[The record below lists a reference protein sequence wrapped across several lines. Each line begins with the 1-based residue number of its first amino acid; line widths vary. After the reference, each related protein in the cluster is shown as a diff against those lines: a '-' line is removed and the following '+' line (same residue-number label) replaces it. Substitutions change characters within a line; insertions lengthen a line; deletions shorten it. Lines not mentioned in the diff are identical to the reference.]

1 MSTGTST
8 FFRVS
13 ASRSVRA
20 VAAVLGAVLACTLA
34 TPTAAHASA
43 PNPGSI
49 LSLTVDRSNPDVVT
63 FTLTADTAV
72 GDCVALSGGTLQ
84 VPRPSTSGVTY
95 VAWDQLSYTNHTNHY
110 DQWHSEITLLG
121 ADGSSYLVPTRLD
134 SARMYTARQVYG
146 WTSYS
151 IIFPMTSGFYE
162 QINRVQWT
170 AYC

>member
-1 MSTGTST
+1 MITRTSL
-8 FFRVS
+8 FSRVS
-13 ASRSVRA
+13 ASRPVLA
-20 VAAVLGAVLACTLA
+20 VAVVLGAVLACTLA
-34 TPTAAHASA
+34 TPAAAHASA
-43 PNPGSI
+43 PNPGY
-49 LSLTVDRSNPDVVT
+49 LVSLTTNRSDPNVVT

-95 VAWDQLSYTNHTNHY
+95 VVWHQLSYTNHTNHY

-121 ADGSSYLVPTRLD
+121 ADGGSYLVPTRLD
-134 SARMYTARQVYG
+134 STKMYTAQQVYG

-151 IIFPMTSGFYE
+151 IIFPMTSAFYE

>member
-1 MSTGTST
+1 M
-8 FFRVS
+8 S
-13 ASRSVRA
+13 ASRPVLA

-34 TPTAAHASA
+34 TPAAAYASA
-43 PNPGSI
+43 PNPGGI
-49 LSLTVDRSNPDVVT
+49 IAVTTDRSDPDVVT

-84 VPRPSTSGVTY
+84 VPRPNASGITY
-95 VAWDQLSYTNHTNHY
+95 VAWSQRSYTNHTNHF

-134 SARMYTARQVYG
+134 SAKMYTARQVYG

-151 IIFPMTSGFYE
+151 IIFPMTSEFYE
-162 QINRVQWT
+162 QINRVGWI